1 MVSPERQVADL
12 NYFRI
17 LDSLKKV
24 AMGNH
29 TLKEKAFILFSIA
42 QVFVCLK
49 RHFNALTWIDHAIA
63 LDPENAAYWLFKGDI
78 LMAEPFSRYT
88 DSLNAYHSAAALQ
101 PDNSAILVRIGNVH
115 EMCNNLDAAIA
126 AYDRAL
132 ALNPSDAGIWCRK
145 GCALNMLLSHLKRR
159 QQIRI
164 LSQDITGDITLLNK
178 VLLAFRRAV
187 DLEPENPEALYLM
200 AQTLAQMEKY
210 DEALRYYDIALQ
222 NIRSESSP
230 PLQIWYAKAEVLEK
244 VGRISEAGEL
254 FERYHEALKKDY
266 RLFHAGRSP
275 RSL

>member
-1 MVSPERQVADL
+1 MAH
-12 NYFRI
+12 
-17 LDSLKKV
+17 LKKI
-24 AMGNH
+24 AKGSH
-29 TLKEKAFILFSIA
+29 TIKERAFILFSIA

-49 RHFNALTWIDHAIA
+49 RHFNALAWTDHAIA
-63 LDPENAAYWLFKGDI
+63 LDPDNAAYWILKGDI

-88 DSLNAYHSAAALQ
+88 GSLNAYQSAAALQ
-101 PDNSAILVRIGNVH
+101 PDNAAILLRIGNVH
-115 EMCNNLDAAIA
+115 EMYNTMDAAIA

-145 GCALNMLLSHLKRR
+145 GCALNTLLSHLKRR
-159 QQIRI
+159 QQIRT
-164 LSQDITGDITLLNK
+164 LSQDIADDITLLNN

-187 DLEPENPEALYLM
+187 ELEPGNPETLYLM

-210 DEALRYYDIALQ
+210 DEALRFYDTALQ
-222 NIRSESSP
+222 NIRSESFP

-244 VGRISEAGEL
+244 VGRISEAEEL